1 MGATIPVFATLTV
14 LAAAGHYAV
23 AVATADVPARS
34 DRTWKDFQATTP
46 ASAKEPAAVPEFKTT
61 GRKMTSDDY
70 NTFSSL
76 TSADIIV
83 ESTSEPAATAVAAAK
98 VVYPSLTTGA
108 PSFVTR
114 GRYIRNPFYFSKDD
128 QEVEFDD
135 DQHAEVVLNPA
146 MSKWNR

>member
-1 MGATIPVFATLTV
+1 MGATTMPVLAAMAV
-14 LAAAGHYAV
+14 LAAAGH
-23 AVATADVPARS
+23 TADVPTRS
-34 DRTWKDFQATTP
+34 DRTSKEFQT
-46 ASAKEPAAVPEFKTT
+46 SANEPAPVPEFKTT
-61 GRKMTSDDY
+61 GRKITSDDY

-83 ESTSEPAATAVAAAK
+83 EATSEPTAAPAK

-146 MSKWNR
+146 SSKWNR